1 MSMQQQ
7 QQQILH
13 AHSSVSVYLLA
24 ASPLSLQ
31 QRGRSSPP
39 RPNIFHLAIFSDIK
53 RHSFVYIVISVANKL
68 VFIFPSM

>member
-1 MSMQQQ
+1 MQQ

-24 ASPLSLQ
+24 VASPLSLQ

-53 RHSFVYIVISVANKL
+53 QQSFVYIVISVANKL